1 MRGPVIIRIALVVLF
16 YQFLL
21 CPSQAAKIDVQK
33 EDEFS
38 VIIVDGDLVLGD
50 EKRFADAAISTPE
63 ALVVLG
69 SNGGNLFAGIEI
81 GKAIRLKGFTTL
93 VPDNTRCASA
103 CALAWLGGRVRAM
116 GTTAEVG
123 FHAASNADDG
133 QVTSSGNALVG
144 AYLSQ
149 IGLPTAAVVY
159 ITEPPPNSI
168 RWLTATDA
176 AKYGI
181 DVKVLSL
188 PTNGQAASR
197 SSSTQR
203 RPSQS
208 AGNSK
213 LEQRAVA
220 TVQSIYT
227 GLQVD
232 NGSVMSFLSELYAD
246 EVLYFG
252 RTLDKRSILADKE
265 RFIKRWPNR
274 SYNLDN
280 DRFYVSCLANNCT
293 VNGQVEWQTNS
304 PQRNATA
311 NGTASFSYTIDFTN
325 GKPVIVAE
333 TSTVTKRD
341 TVNSA
346 QQQPSS
352 AASVNLPRISRDFIG
367 YIFDKSSADNATAK
381 ALYNEVYA
389 DQLYYYGKDRDKHT
403 VLNDKFNFLN
413 RWPVRQYTTDP
424 AKLDIKCNSSRCQIS
439 GVVNWAVRSD
449 QRSTLS
455 QGSSA
460 FVYVVDYSSG
470 APKIIAENSAN
481 MDRNVQKARKPKRQ
495 TPADD
500 DLFPDIEF

>member
-1 MRGPVIIRIALVVLF
+1 MRYPVIIRITLVVLF
-16 YQFLL
+16 YHFLL
-21 CPSQAAKIDVQK
+21 CHSQAAKIDVQK
-33 EDEFS
+33 EDELS

-50 EKRFADAAISTPE
+50 EKRFADAAISTSD

-93 VPDNTRCASA
+93 VPDNIRCASA

-149 IGLPTAAVVY
+149 LGLPSAAVVY

-176 AKYGI
+176 TKYGI

-188 PTNGQAASR
+188 PSNGLVTSR
-197 SSSTQR
+197 PSTTQR
-203 RPSQS
+203 RPTQN
-208 AGNSK
+208 AGTSK

-232 NGSVMSFLSELYAD
+232 NGSVMSFLSNLYAE

-265 RFIKRWPNR
+265 KFIKRWPNR
-274 SYNLDN
+274 SYKLDN
-280 DRFYVSCLANNCT
+280 DQFYVSCLAESCT
-293 VNGQVEWQTNS
+293 VNGKMDWQTNS
-304 PQRNATA
+304 HQRNASA
-311 NGTASFSYTIDFTN
+311 NGTAAFSYTIDFTN
-325 GKPVIVAE
+325 GAPVIVAE

-341 TVNSA
+341 IGNIPQA
-346 QQQPSS
+346 QPAKSTGI
-352 AASVNLPRISRDFIG
+352 NLPMISRDFIG
-367 YIFDKSSADNATAK
+367 YLFDKSSHDNATAK
-381 ALYNEVYA
+381 ALYNETYA
-389 DQLYYYGKDRDKHT
+389 DRIYYYGKDREKRS

-413 RWPVRQYTTDP
+413 RWPIRQYTSDSS
-424 AKLDIKCNSSRCQIS
+424 KLDVKCHNSRCQIS
-439 GVVNWAVRSD
+439 GVVSWAVRSE
-449 QRSTLS
+449 QRNSLS

-460 FVYVVDYSSG
+460 FIYVVDYSSG
-470 APKIIAENSAN
+470 SPKIIAENSAN
-481 MDRNVQKARKPKRQ
+481 VDRNVHKSRRPRPLPTAE
-495 TPADD
+495 D